1 MDRETTL
8 ILENIAL
15 NDDHRMLKV
24 HAPKLSA
31 QASPGQFAELETK
44 GATLLRKPISVAF
57 CDPVKGEATFV
68 FKIVGK
74 GTIALADL
82 KPGQTLD
89 IIGPLGEGFKINCKP
104 ALLIGGGV
112 GTPPMWFLASR
123 IQDKG
128 SVKVLLGARDQ
139 KDLILVEEFEKLGIK
154 PILATDNGSRGVKG
168 TVIDAILKSGLSM
181 DGMEMFACGPFP
193 MLRALAQL
201 AEERDFSLQVSLE
214 AYMGCGMGIC
224 VGCTVPTANGMQR
237 VCKEGPVFDSK
248 EIIWSKIR

>member
-1 MDRETTL
+1 MKTL

-31 QASPGQFAELETK
+31 QARPGQFAELETK

-57 CDPVKGEATFV
+57 CDSIKGEAIFV

-89 IIGPLGEGFKINCKP
+89 IIGPLGEGFEINCKP

-128 SVKVLLGARDQ
+128 SVKVLLGARDK

-168 TVIDAILKSGLSM
+168 TVIDAISKSGLSL
-181 DGMEMFACGPFP
+181 DGMEMYACGPFP

-201 AEERDFSLQVSLE
+201 AEECDFSLQVSLE